1 MDKLIVSSSDFAEGG
16 LIPIDC
22 TGYGADHSPE
32 LVLSGLCQDA
42 ISLAI
47 TLDDLSHLIPD
58 FNHWVI
64 WNISASAVIAG
75 SIPPGAQVAALGGT
89 FQGIGYGRHRYRGP
103 KPPLKRRH
111 QYRFTVFAL
120 DAFLNLPPTAKKKE
134 LLRAMQGHILQQA
147 ELKGYYC

>member
-64 WNISASAVIAG
+64 WNISASAVIGG
-75 SIPPGAQVAALGGT
+75 SIPPGAQVAAL
-89 FQGIGYGRHRYRGP
+89 GRHRYRGP

-111 QYRFTVFAL
+111 QYRFTVFDL

-134 LLRAMQGHILQQA
+134 LLRAMQGHVLQQA
-147 ELKGYYC
+147 ELIGYYC